1 MIRHLVL
8 FKLNEGVERN
18 DPRVVQGEAA
28 FRALGGQIDEL
39 RFWEL
44 GWNISERPI
53 AYDFAINSAVEDAD
67 ALKRYLEHPAHQA
80 GVALWREF
88 ATWVIAGR
96 GGLSFRTGATRSMY
110 GDGRSSSNHSLTC
123 SSSTQGAKGR
133 NPSRILILRLMISRI
148 SGWRGSPRMLR

>member
-8 FKLNEGVERN
+8 FKLDEGVGRD

-88 ATWVIAGR
+88 ATWVVAD
-96 GGLSFRTGATRSMY
+96 Y
-110 GDGRSSSNHSLTC
+110 EV
-123 SSSTQGAKGR
+123 
-133 NPSRILILRLMISRI
+133 
-148 SGWRGSPRMLR
+148 